1 MVARVAEDLFSLQQ
15 NYFRLNFAST
25 EFVLV
30 VLFSARK
37 KSFAVCGWVG
47 YKQLQ

>member
-1 MVARVAEDLFSLQQ
+1 MVARVAEDFISLQQ

-25 EFVLV
+25 EFLLV

-37 KSFAVCGWVG
+37 KIFAVCGWVG
-47 YKQLQ
+47 YKLFT